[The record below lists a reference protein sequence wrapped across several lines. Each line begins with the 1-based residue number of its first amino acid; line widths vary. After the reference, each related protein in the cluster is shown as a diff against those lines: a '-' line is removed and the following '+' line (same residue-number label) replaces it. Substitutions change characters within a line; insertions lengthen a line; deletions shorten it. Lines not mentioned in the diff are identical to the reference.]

1 VWEPAVLHRNAR
13 SQRLGFQAPAPRAAL
28 AGTALAVLVSVLG
41 IANINWQAVGR
52 ELAAVGTAALSVPLR
67 WLAVD
72 SEFDATAWHR
82 TPVVFV
88 HGFLGDPTNFLAVR
102 SHLAARGVRNFA
114 SFAYRPRLDYQR
126 LADELGCTIEGV
138 CRATGSRHV
147 DLVGHSLGGL
157 VARYLTESRGRP
169 FVRRLVTLAAPY
181 YATGFPEQELAI
193 FGAHDPLVVPPLDG
207 PRSRIRVVPDA
218 GHLGL
223 LYHPAVLHEVARY
236 LSRPRGFVSPRSAEE
251 REAA

>member
-1 VWEPAVLHRNAR
+1 M
-13 SQRLGFQAPAPRAAL
+13 
-28 AGTALAVLVSVLG
+28 LG

-67 WLAVD
+67 WLVVD
-72 SEFDATAWHR
+72 PEFDATARHR

-114 SFAYRPRLDYQR
+114 SFSYRPRLDYQC
-126 LADELGCTIEGV
+126 LADELGCTIEEV
-138 CRATGSRHV
+138 CRATGSRRV

-193 FGAHDPLVVPPLDG
+193 FGAHDPLIAPPPHG
-207 PRSRIRVVPDA
+207 PHERIVVVPDA
-218 GHLGL
+218 GHLAL
-223 LYHPAVLHEVARY
+223 LYHPAVLREVASY
-236 LSRPRGFVSPRSAEE
+236 LVRPLGVARPISAGE